1 MRCFLVLCFAIVI
14 LLNSPIRGLAA
25 ELTAREV
32 AMALFSSSLDKPID
46 FSGKDLSALDLSGL
60 DFKGADLSRANL
72 FGTDLSSSNLDRAR
86 LTGARLDRATITGT
100 SFEGSDLSD
109 ATILR
114 PNIFSTM
121 EVNARELPN
130 FRNAT
135 MVRANISGRLDR
147 ISFAGSDLTEAF
159 FGPRDPDGEVLT
171 TARIEMNGCDFTG
184 AKLHRADL
192 SLNNLQYAKFEN
204 ADLTGANLAGS
215 NLSNA
220 DFTGAEISDA
230 DFSGALISGAN
241 FERAKGIG
249 RAKGLDPAVSRV
261 AP

>member
-1 MRCFLVLCFAIVI
+1 MTIGRAVFIASVMVSIASMNGF
-14 LLNSPIRGLAA
+14 SA
-25 ELTAREV
+25 EMATRDIAT
-32 AMALFSSSLDKPID
+32 ALFNASRDEPID

-72 FGTDLSSSNLDRAR
+72 FGTDLSSSKLDRAR
-86 LTGARLDRATITGT
+86 LTGARLDRATITST

-159 FGPRDPDGEVLT
+159 FGPRNPDGEVLT

-192 SLNNLQYAKFEN
+192 SLNNLQFAKFVN
-204 ADLTGANLAGS
+204 ADLTGAIFAGS

-220 DFTGAEISDA
+220 DFTGADISDA
-230 DFSGALISGAN
+230 NFTGASIDGAH
-241 FERAKGIG
+241 FEGAKGVD
-249 RAKGLDPAVSRV
+249 RARGLKPLAASVG
-261 AP
+261 P